1 MTASLL
7 PPHKITLADE
17 LRAAIRELHMRQSA
31 YPRWVA
37 AGKMKQSTADHEIA
51 VMHAIVERLEK
62 IRDGGK

>member
-17 LRAAIRELHMRQSA
+17 LRAAIRELHMRQSV

-37 AGKMKQSTADHEIA
+37 GNKMKQSTADHEIA
-51 VMHAIVERLEK
+51 CMSAIVERLEA
-62 IRDGGK
+62 IRDRGK